1 MATLYSTAQRIQP
14 IPVKSLWIG
23 PVLQKGLYHL
33 VIASLRGNVK
43 GRAAIYILLVD
54 PRGAAVE

>member
-1 MATLYSTAQRIQP
+1 M
-14 IPVKSLWIG
+14 
-23 PVLQKGLYHL
+23 LQEGLYHL